1 MPLSKFCNLT
11 HLQAIL
17 TDEKKALK
25 ISEVQGPRTA
35 ILKYKEFA
43 PKKVIPYIV
52 RDAVLMEYFPDE
64 IKKPGTLFSDRI
76 FTWSVLFAVKPE
88 WA

>member
-1 MPLSKFCNLT
+1 M
-11 HLQAIL
+11 
-17 TDEKKALK
+17 TDEKKTLK
-25 ISEVQGPRTA
+25 ISEVPGPRPA

-43 PKKVIPYIV
+43 PKKVIPFII
-52 RDAVLMEYFPDE
+52 RDPVLMEYFPDE